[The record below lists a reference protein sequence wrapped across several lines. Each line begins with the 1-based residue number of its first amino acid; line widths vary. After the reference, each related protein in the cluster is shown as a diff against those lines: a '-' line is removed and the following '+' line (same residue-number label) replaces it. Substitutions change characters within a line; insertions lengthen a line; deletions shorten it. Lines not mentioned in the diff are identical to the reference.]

1 VRLDDYLAE
10 RGITPDFVK
19 IDVESAE
26 IYVLRGM
33 ENLLATTRPAVSVE
47 TGDYAWTGAGDTRE
61 CIRFLLDRGY
71 RCFFQHK
78 DRSPGGPGHPARA
91 RPICAIG
98 AVFCRG

>member
-1 VRLDDYLAE
+1 VRLDDYFAE

-71 RCFFQHK
+71 RCFEYGAGRLLPHHEKSSYGYDNLLFL
-78 DRSPGGPGHPARA
+78 PA
-91 RPICAIG
+91 
-98 AVFCRG
+98 